1 MSNQV
6 ACMLLLQLLW
16 IYIIL
21 GSSYQTPKPC
31 NFVFISFFIAKKNSI
46 KNKGKM
52 KKNKDQQFVPFHSQ
66 MYEDVK
72 VDYDENTPIR
82 INENSVRGF
91 FPLGRSLNF
100 FKFYFIQ
107 KRMSLKIQTML
118 IPQVPHF
125 NKRKLCI
132 RSCLLVKEFLKTSSL
147 ALLAARLCLKR
158 RYFTIKWL
166 K

>member
-1 MSNQV
+1 
-6 ACMLLLQLLW
+6 
-16 IYIIL
+16 
-21 GSSYQTPKPC
+21 
-31 NFVFISFFIAKKNSI
+31 
-46 KNKGKM
+46 
-52 KKNKDQQFVPFHSQ
+52 

-100 FKFYFIQ
+100 SNFIQ

-132 RSCLLVKEFLKTSSL
+132 QSCLLVKEFLKTSSL

-158 RYFTIKWL
+158 RYLSIK
-166 K
+166 